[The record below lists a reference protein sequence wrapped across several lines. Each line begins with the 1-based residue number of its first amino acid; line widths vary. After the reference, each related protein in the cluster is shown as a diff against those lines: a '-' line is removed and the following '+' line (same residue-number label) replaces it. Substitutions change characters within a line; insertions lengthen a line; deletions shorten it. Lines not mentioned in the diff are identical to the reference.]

1 MKLSFDTYLLAA
13 KVFHN
18 SICRLRN
25 LASRKTKNASKTG
38 DISIETQMV
47 RGENMKR
54 YNLMGAPSEL
64 RSNRLTPLNKDKLK
78 NVLFKKP
85 RRK

>member
-1 MKLSFDTYLLAA
+1 
-13 KVFHN
+13 
-18 SICRLRN
+18 
-25 LASRKTKNASKTG
+25 
-38 DISIETQMV
+38 MV